1 MQSIVV
7 QPKRHKI
14 TETGNKPASQ
24 TTSKTDRQ
32 QDRQADWQQDTDRPT
47 NRHANSLCE
56 ALPADKDCAVP
67 GEHWPARQAANHGM
81 PPLAGWKQTTRLQP
95 ASLHVT
101 HKQKFQFRL
110 RCRKK
115 QASSWIVEALYLD
128 LEDLKQKFQQ
138 NWTNLQPPES
148 SALPS

>member
-32 QDRQADWQQDTDRPT
+32 QDRQADRQQDTDRPT

-67 GEHWPARQAANHGM
+67 GEH
-81 PPLAGWKQTTRLQP
+81 
-95 ASLHVT
+95 
-101 HKQKFQFRL
+101 
-110 RCRKK
+110 
-115 QASSWIVEALYLD
+115 
-128 LEDLKQKFQQ
+128 
-138 NWTNLQPPES
+138 
-148 SALPS
+148 